1 VGAITVTAA
10 EAGQS
15 VQEDTMAHPIT
26 VTDATFKAEVL
37 ESATPTLVDFWA
49 EWCGPC
55 RILAP
60 VIDELASTFDGRLKV
75 AKVDVDANPA
85 TARTFS
91 VLSIPTLLV
100 FSGGEVVDQLVGYQS
115 KQVLMQRL
123 EAVLKA
129 DRVG

>member
-1 VGAITVTAA
+1 VGGITVTAA

-26 VTDATFKAEVL
+26 VPEATLKARVL